1 MAYSIR
7 WYLRQSPLVLN
18 DGEFL
23 VYNQLAWTG
32 ATPVISVTR
41 NGTTSFTAMAGGEY
55 SVSDDNRTYS
65 YDLSY
70 AEGETQLRF
79 DVLCQSRVSTLR
91 PNVGS
96 TDLPDSITY
105 NRRTYKYLYT
115 QTFRRVS
122 VGGQNLAAFV
132 ENSAEREGALTFSF
146 YGEWYHIYPIYVRK
160 PIVTFKD
167 ADGTVL
173 KTEEV
178 DAGWNV
184 KGVATPPTLSPEKGY
199 SASWSGDYENV
210 TADTDVTAKYTRT
223 DYFVTFNGNGS
234 TAGTMAEQAFKVGAS
249 QALTANAF
257 QKVFSVSFKFP
268 DGSTS
273 SMSSAANFL
282 GWAKT
287 AAGSPIWKDKQIVAV
302 SADTLVYASWGR
314 GAAIT
319 LPTSASTAA
328 GKVLKWYSS
337 NGFAAS
343 SFVGNAGDSY
353 TPTAGV
359 TLYGREEDAET
370 PASNVGDYEYVIGAD
385 VDDDHPHGDMDM
397 IIING
402 EIMPLRTGASET
414 TGVEKKRILRGED
427 VVFLMEW
434 ARQRIA
440 AIDIVKAA
448 GSSEVSYDWVAHF
461 KETFTEYG
469 AFTRLVSAAQM
480 ARLFFVNP
488 DDAGTELNVTYYSRF
503 VAASA
508 LAKKVVV
515 PTATQTSPL
524 ERCVTDF
531 DMKKVEELGIDFPA
545 FASGDALSLAK
556 MSALFEVAAAAQ
568 DMALAYRQPPCSST
582 TGLSFPAN
590 VKWRRDVWMT
600 ADGTWSSS
608 EGEVSSSTDA
618 PLSKSYYNAEWNSG
632 TKTFSTGY
640 VFCKPGVTLF
650 DLHAPHAV
658 KVVALCAFR
667 CYSNYAKDSS
677 GDIIY
682 KIVYIPVQM
691 EEQDGKRFVLTT
703 DGFDADFVD
712 ELCEMYGETW
722 ETSSTA
728 TWGRTEQGSFTVSSW
743 GCLPIVFFDDHT
755 RIAAS

>member
-1 MAYSIR
+1 MASNYLR
-7 WYLRQSPLVLN
+7 WYLRQAILVLN

-23 VYNQLAWTG
+23 AHTDFSWTKG
-32 ATPVISVTR
+32 KTPS
-41 NGTTSFTAMAGGEY
+41 GSTSFTALNGGAY
-55 SVSDDNRTYS
+55 SISDSNRTYS
-65 YDLSY
+65 YDVSH
-70 AEGETQLRF
+70 AEGETLNYFTVTGTGTVTMDEASVR
-79 DVLCQSRVSTLR
+79 SS
-91 PNVGS
+91 S
-96 TDLPDSITY
+96 PDEISY
-105 NRRTYKYLYT
+105 NGRNYKYLYT

-122 VGGQNLAAFV
+122 SGGKNVAEFLQ
-132 ENSAEREGALTFSF
+132 NSAENGGALPFT
-146 YGEWYHIYPIYVRK
+146 YNGNWVYIYPIYVRK

-167 ADGTVL
+167 ADGTIL

-199 SASWSGDYENV
+199 AASWSGDYENV

-223 DYFVTFNGNGS
+223 DYFVTFNANGA

-249 QALTANAF
+249 QALNANAF

-268 DGSTS
+268 DGSTTS
-273 SMSSAANFL
+273 KSSAARFL

-287 AAGSPIWKDKQIVAV
+287 AAGSPIWKDKQTVSV

-314 GAAIT
+314 GEAIT
-319 LPTSASTAA
+319 LPATASIAA

-337 NGFAAS
+337 NDFAAS

-359 TLYGREEDAET
+359 TLYGREEDTET

-385 VDDDHPHGDMDM
+385 IDDAHPHGDMDR
-397 IIING
+397 ILING
-402 EIMPLRTGASET
+402 EIMPKRTGASET
-414 TGVEKKRILRGED
+414 TGIEKKRILRGED

-440 AIDIVKAA
+440 AIDSVKAA
-448 GSSEVSYDWVAHF
+448 GSSEVSYDWAAYYKTEPAHVKLEHYF
-461 KETFTEYG
+461 
-469 AFTRLVSAAQM
+469 FTRLVSAAQM

-488 DDAGTELNVTYYSRF
+488 DDAGKELNVTYYSRF
-503 VAASA
+503 VAPSA
-508 LAKKVVV
+508 LVKKVVV
-515 PTATQTSPL
+515 PTATQTEPL

-531 DMKKVEELGIDFPA
+531 GMKKVEELGIDFPA

-556 MSALFEVAAAAQ
+556 ISALFEIAAAAQ
-568 DMALAYRQPPCSST
+568 DMALAYRQWPCGGT
-582 TGLSFPAN
+582 TGFLNPEG

-600 ADGTWSSS
+600 ADGTWGSS
-608 EGEVSSSTDA
+608 EGEVSSSTSA
-618 PLSKSYYNAEWNSG
+618 PFSKSYYNAEWTSG

-650 DLHAPHAV
+650 DIHAPHAV

-667 CYSNYAKDSS
+667 CYSQYAKDSS
-677 GDIIY
+677 GNIIY
-682 KIVYIPVQM
+682 KIVYIPIQM

-722 ETSSTA
+722 ETSSEA
-728 TWGRTEQGSFTVSSW
+728 TWGRSENGSFDVSSW